1 MKFNKYILI
10 VFLLS
15 LAIVSVATYY
25 SISNN
30 KRTETLAGKAFNS
43 EHQITR
49 IERIYTITSTADEGV
64 KNYIITGN
72 EKYLV
77 PTDTSIAKLNRVMKY
92 LQNDLKDDTDLLLDA
107 KVLAKHIFTKIRF
120 IDTLAKLRKESYDSA
135 QKMVTS
141 PEGIALMDTIKYLVT
156 NIYKRERSERI
167 EYNQQDELY
176 IGKTNFTIILGE
188 LIAFL
193 IILFVLLK
201 LNSDMAKRMES
212 EKLVKE
218 SEIRYRTIAQNV
230 GSFIYTCDYYGKI
243 TFATPNISTLTG
255 YTPEEIIGKH
265 FTFLVAADYV
275 ESIKN
280 GYYTQFK
287 NKIKEQTSE
296 FELVTR
302 AGLRKKVKQDVVIFS
317 TEDMMMGF
325 QCTIHDLSEA
335 NTI

>member
-1 MKFNKYILI
+1 MKINKYIVI

-25 SISNN
+25 SISNS
-30 KRTETLAGKAFNS
+30 KRTELLANQAFNS
-43 EHQITR
+43 EHQIAR
-49 IERIYTITSTADEGV
+49 IERMYAITSTADEGV
-64 KNYIITGN
+64 MNCIITGN

-77 PTDTSIAKLNRVMKY
+77 PSDSSVAKINRIVKN
-92 LQNDLKDDTDLLLDA
+92 LQKDLGDDTDLLEDA
-107 KVLAKHIFTKIRF
+107 TILANHIYVKLHF
-120 IDTLAKLRKESYDSA
+120 IDTLAKVRKLSFDSA
-135 QKMVTS
+135 QKMVS
-141 PEGIALMDTIKYLVT
+141 SKDGIALMDTIRTLVA
-156 NIYKRERSERI
+156 NINKREREERTGFT
-167 EYNQQDELY
+167 QQGELY
-176 IGKTNFTIILGE
+176 NSKTNFTIILGE

-193 IILFVLLK
+193 IIFFVLFK
-201 LNSDMAKRMES
+201 LNGDMKKRIES
-212 EKLVKE
+212 EKQVSE

-243 TFATPNISTLTG
+243 TFATPNISKLTG
-255 YTPEEIIGKH
+255 YTPEEITGKH

-302 AGLRKKVKQDVVIFS
+302 TGLRKKVKQDVVIFS

-325 QCTIHDLSEA
+325 QCTIHDLSEPA
-335 NTI
+335 TI